1 MVAPYVM
8 RVNQLAIAVNLL
20 IYAHRLRQLKAKGF
34 PESFKKACFASLFK
48 TFWASSQRKAL

>member
-8 RVNQLAIAVNLL
+8 RVNQLAIAVSLP

-34 PESFKKACFASLFK
+34 QKIFKRLASQAF
-48 TFWASSQRKAL
+48 